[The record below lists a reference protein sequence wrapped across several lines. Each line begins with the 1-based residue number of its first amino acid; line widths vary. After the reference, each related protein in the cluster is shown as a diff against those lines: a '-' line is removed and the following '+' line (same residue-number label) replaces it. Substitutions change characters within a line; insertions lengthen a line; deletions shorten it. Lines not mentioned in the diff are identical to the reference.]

1 MLNAAESE
9 PLHSQDLI
17 SNSPDCLTHN
27 SYNVGPDKL
36 SLDQLT
42 IPYLVSFIILITF
55 QCDIVTIL

>member
-27 SYNVGPDKL
+27 FYNVGPDKL

-42 IPYLVSFIILITF
+42 IP
-55 QCDIVTIL
+55 

>member
-17 SNSPDCLTHN
+17 SNSPDYLTHN
-27 SYNVGPDKL
+27 SYHGGPDKL

-42 IPYLVSFIILITF
+42 IP
-55 QCDIVTIL
+55 